1 MKKTLKTVKE
11 ALEALKQDKLGT
23 VYYSSKGAFVATA
36 HGSGQFTLQEW
47 KLGGGHDNSQV
58 AW

>member
-1 MKKTLKTVKE
+1 MKRQLKTVKA

-36 HGSGQFTLQEW
+36 HGSGQFSLKEW
-47 KLGGGHDNSQV
+47 KDGGGHDNSQV
-58 AW
+58 TW